1 MLGIHDLYV
10 GVHIAAL
17 IVMFGT
23 LLYVFSAPVSR
34 AQLAV
39 VFFIMSGIIYIFG
52 FTCEITTNSLGGVIT
67 ATKMQYMGLLL
78 VFIGML
84 FSIQELLHLKI
95 PKWIYGIQ
103 FVMTAI
109 VMWGIFTW
117 QDNHLVYREVYM
129 NHSGP
134 FPRMDIEEYGPLFY
148 IYVLYGALSCALCVY
163 CGIKGGTGNNPY
175 QRKRLNYF
183 FGVIIFCWIPFI
195 IKITGITGQYEIPA
209 IGVAGACVCMGM
221 AFVKYSFLDSVS
233 VSMINAMNAGNG
245 GVVVLD
251 SAGRVLYH
259 NETSHEIVGDF
270 QDHDRLEKIP
280 LLEKR
285 INASDGTMSIGD
297 RVYEFR
303 KEDIL
308 EKNIRIG
315 KIIWII
321 DMTDHYKY
329 LDMVEHTAITDT
341 LTGINNRGWFEDKV
355 KDALAD
361 HMSGSFFMVDLDN
374 FKQVNDSYGHQC
386 GDDVLITLASV
397 LKANGKNSWAGRI
410 GGDEFCMFCP
420 GVTLQDEAVNRG
432 QKLIDGYKDAIKD
445 KPFADM
451 TSMSVGVVI
460 VRRETY
466 QDRDVTYDEVFKA
479 ADAELYKAKNNGKGT
494 LSISEL

>member
-10 GVHIAAL
+10 GVHVAAL
-17 IVMFGT
+17 VVMFTT

-103 FVMTAI
+103 FAMTAI

-233 VSMINAMNAGNG
+233 VSMINAINAGNG

-259 NETSHEIVGDF
+259 NEYSHVIIGGFDE
-270 QDHDRLEKIP
+270 HEKLSHIP
-280 LLEKR
+280 LLEKGLSSDNHTLD
-285 INASDGTMSIGD
+285 INGCI
-297 RVYEFR
+297 YEFR
-303 KEDIL
+303 TEDIL
-308 EKNIRIG
+308 EKDIEIG
-315 KIIWII
+315 QIVWII
-321 DMTDHYKY
+321 DMTEHYKY
-329 LDMVEHTAITDT
+329 LDMVEQTAITDP
-341 LTGINNRGWFEDKV
+341 LTRIHNRGWFETKV
-355 KDALAD
+355 RDAIQE
-361 HMSGSFFMVDLDN
+361 HTTGSFFMIDLDN
-374 FKQVNDSYGHQC
+374 FKQVNDRYGHQS
-386 GDDVLITLASV
+386 GDKVLIYMAEV
-397 LKANGKNSWAGRI
+397 LNSHGKNGWSGRI
-410 GGDEFCMFCP
+410 GGDEFCMFFP
-420 GVTLQDEAVNRG
+420 GITVTAEAEKRG
-432 QKLIDGYKDAIKD
+432 RSLIEGYKEALKN
-445 KPFADM
+445 KPFVNL
-451 TSMSVGVVI
+451 TSMSVGIVI
-460 VRRETY
+460 IRREAYQNGQLTY
-466 QDRDVTYDEVFKA
+466 ETVYHTADE
-479 ADAELYKAKNNGKGT
+479 ELYKAKKDGKET
-494 LSISEL
+494 LCITEL